1 MYRLDD
7 RLAIVQT
14 VDFFAPIVDDPYTYG
29 AIAAA
34 NALSDIYA
42 MGAEPLLALNVAAFP
57 ETLPVEI
64 VAEIF
69 RGGSDKVREAG
80 AVVAGGH
87 SVYDAEPKY
96 GLAVT
101 GRVDPARIL
110 TKAGARPGDAL
121 YLTKPIGTGVLCSW
135 LKGGAIDET
144 EMQEAV
150 ASMLRL
156 NRDGA
161 HAALAA
167 GAHALTDITGFGLLG
182 HADEMARASGA
193 RIVIDASA
201 VPLFPRAIEAVRAGV
216 RTGGSNRNEEYL
228 APRVRVAAGVA
239 RELVELL
246 YDPQTSGPLLVAL
259 PPERAGDF
267 EAACRQRGQPCWGIG
282 EVAAGEGIEV
292 VA

>member
-1 MYRLDD
+1 MYQLDD

-42 MGAEPLLALNVAAFP
+42 MGGEVLFALNIAAFP
-57 ETLPVEI
+57 DTLPLDV
-64 VAEIF
+64 VAAIF

-80 AVVAGGH
+80 GTIAGGH

-101 GRVDPARIL
+101 GRIDPRHVL
-110 TKAGARPGDAL
+110 TKSGARPGDVL

-135 LKGGAIDET
+135 LKQGRIDET
-144 EMQEAV
+144 EMQEAI
-150 ASMLRL
+150 AGMLRL

-161 HAALAA
+161 LAA
-167 GAHALTDITGFGLLG
+167 RETGAHALTDITGFGLLG
-182 HADEMARASGA
+182 HADEMARASGV
-193 RIVIDASA
+193 RMVIAASA
-201 VPLFPRAIEAVRAGV
+201 IPLLPLALDAVRAGV

-228 APRVRVAAGVA
+228 APRVHVAAGVT
-239 RELVELL
+239 RELMELL
-246 YDPQTSGPLLVAL
+246 YDPQTSGPLLAAV
-259 PPERAGDF
+259 PPERVSDF
-267 EAACRQRGQPCWGIG
+267 EAACRQRGQPCWRIG
-282 EVAAGEGIEV
+282 EVVAGEGIEV